1 MTTIDEEIRRGFEAG
16 RILSEPLLVEAFDAI
31 KAAIM
36 QRMVTV
42 DVGARDAHRDL
53 IVTLQLLEKLKSNLR
68 EHIDT
73 GKLATITKE
82 TTKEKLRRV
91 FG

>member
-1 MTTIDEEIRRGFEAG
+1 VTTTDEEIRRGFEAN

-31 KAAIM
+31 KGAIM
-36 QRMVTV
+36 QRMTTV
-42 DVGARDAHRDL
+42 DVGARDAQRDL
-53 IVTLQLLEKLKSNLR
+53 IVTLQLLEKLKSHLND
-68 EHIDT
+68 HIST
-73 GKLATITKE
+73 GRMAQITKE